1 MCCHG
6 GPMQLDE
13 YRKEVSDIYNIYQTI
28 FEKSQDDEVY
38 EAILEFRDDE
48 DLIGW
53 GIWNKVFKSFDSV
66 KQYIL
71 RERIFMD
78 DDDEEPMVNR
88 AYWKVTKYKLNKG
101 EYKEFMICCFS
112 IDMQLL
118 SVDFGLYIRVFFQDN
133 KTYDEILNHNYLL
146 LNPKNIELPY
156 QTGDILKI
164 NAMPFGKD
172 FYVVYGGEARKG
184 DFEKGIVEKFDY
196 FYHWCIYESKDRNGL
211 WIDDISN
218 FFFTDYVHFENC
230 PLICCEQVESCPDD
244 KITKVSRML
253 KENPELWYELVSYE
267 ETIQSR
273 ESNLSKLIMM
283 EVCQEMYDKGYDFTV
298 HNISNAIKE
307 FIIENGK
314 IAPVLRDIF

>member
-1 MCCHG
+1 MCWHG
-6 GPMQLDE
+6 GPMKLDE
-13 YRKEVSDIYNIYQTI
+13 YRQEVKDIYELSLGRFKT
-28 FEKSQDDEVY
+28 SQEDEIY

-66 KQYIL
+66 KKYIL
-71 RERIFMD
+71 KERKFMD

-88 AYWKVTKYKLNKG
+88 AYWEVTKYKLNKG
-101 EYKEFMICCFS
+101 EYEELMICCFS

-118 SVDFGLYIRVFFQDN
+118 SVDFGLYIRDFFQDN
-133 KTYDEILNHNYLL
+133 KTYDEISNHNYLL
-146 LNPKNIELPY
+146 MNPQNIELPY

-172 FYVVYGGEARKG
+172 FYVVYGGEACKG
-184 DFEKGIVEKFDY
+184 DFEQGIVEKFDN
-196 FYHWCIYESKDRNGL
+196 FYHWCIYESEDRNGL

-218 FFFTDYVHFENC
+218 SCFTDYVHFENC

-244 KITKVSRML
+244 KITKVSRTL

-267 ETIQSR
+267 ETIRSR
-273 ESNLSKLIMM
+273 ESNLD
-283 EVCQEMYDKGYDFTV
+283 ECFFGE
-298 HNISNAIKE
+298 A
-307 FIIENGK
+307 
-314 IAPVLRDIF
+314 